1 MILNWL
7 LAGLN
12 RFLDIEATVGEDRE
26 EDEEDEDDGESVGI
40 PDLLSLLTIASIR
53 WFDRG

>member
-1 MILNWL
+1 L

-53 WFDRG
+53 WFYRG